1 MVYKYYPITGIAAGK
16 GPNGEPPQRQEI
28 DEWSSK
34 PANRTQVVLFLKALK
49 RLQEVPPD
57 NRDSFF
63 QIAGIHGMPFTSWDE
78 PLEMQENV
86 DKRGYCTHANYLF
99 PPWHRPYLLLYEQ
112 RIYEIMIDEIIPSYP
127 EPQRAAL
134 RTAAD
139 TWRLPYWDWAVNPRV
154 PWLAAEPELQISL
167 LGELETISNP
177 LYQFR
182 MPNGKPMEAHGV
194 GDVKAMGEDT
204 IYSYGKCIATSRCP
218 TEEQAQATS
227 KDWIQGV
234 VNNDGVEK
242 YLKLHSAVDEKDY
255 GAAAELVYRLLT
267 YPIDYQ
273 EFATTALD
281 KREPKVSADV
291 NIEFIHNNIH
301 WWAGGDGG
309 HMSQIPVATFDPI
322 FWLHHCNIDRI
333 FAIWQELNPDK
344 FFTDGYQGDFDQK
357 VIGLPTTVTPTTP
370 LRPFHKDEQGNY
382 WTSEAVRDFR
392 ALGYTYPDVHPVKPG
407 SEPGVTFD
415 TDAYKTKLFE
425 GVTLKYGVSRLEA
438 LTQLE
443 LSKNGVGK
451 PLVEGMREV
460 NGGVAGNDF
469 AISIRY
475 SKFAFGGRPFNIE
488 IFLEA
493 PTGERN
499 FTPDE
504 YVTNV
509 YNFSTPG
516 TVNGQEVCSNCT
528 DLQAQ
533 DVKLTAYVPI
543 TPILNRLILEERLT
557 SLKKDD
563 VEAILKRL
571 YWRVTMAGRPVPE
584 NQWGVLNLQILVSMA
599 EMSHSKD
606 PTTPSKQETEP
617 EVLPDLGHGVTPPEP
632 PQPPQPP
639 QQPEPEQQPGP
650 LQPPQQPEPEPQP
663 QPEPEPPAPTG
674 LTIGGTYQL
683 PTEITTGHSITLTS
697 PTLNLTP
704 PDRRDMNRLTFLHFP
719 PSSPEPLSTNN
730 FDSLL
735 SINIIR
741 RLRSIQI
748 QTKPAHGSWQ
758 NVELSPY
765 PDWFEGLSTTGVSV
779 NVVVEDSR
787 LQVLVNGH
795 LFRILGRGFAGKGI
809 THVMYEVRPEPG
821 ALANSLAVSTT

>member
-16 GPNGEPPQRQEI
+16 GPNGELPQRQEI

-78 PLEMQENV
+78 PFGTQENV
-86 DKRGYCTHANYLF
+86 ALKGYCTHANYLF

-127 EPQRAAL
+127 EKDRPAL

-154 PWLAAEPELQISL
+154 PWLAAEPELQVSL
-167 LGELETISNP
+167 LGELETIKNP

-218 TEEQAQATS
+218 TEEQAKADS

-234 VNNDGVEK
+234 VNNQGVEK
-242 YLKLHSAVDEKDY
+242 FLNLHSAVDGKNY

-281 KREPKVSADV
+281 KSEPKVSADV

-322 FWLHHCNIDRI
+322 FWLHHCNIDRL

-344 FFTDGYQGDFDQK
+344 FFTEGYQGDFDQK

-370 LRPFHKDEQGNY
+370 LRPFHKDEEGNY
-382 WTSEAVRDFR
+382 WTSEEVRDFR
-392 ALGYTYPDVHPVKPG
+392 ALGYSYPDVHPVKPG
-407 SEPGVTFD
+407 TEPGVTFD

-451 PLVEGMREV
+451 PLVEGMREI
-460 NGGVAGNDF
+460 NGGIAGNDF

-488 IFLEA
+488 IYLESA
-493 PTGERN
+493 TGERN

-528 DLQAQ
+528 DLQAR

-584 NQWGVLNLQILVSMA
+584 DQWGALNLQILVSMA

-617 EVLPDLGHGVTPPEP
+617 EVLPDLGQGATPPE
-632 PQPPQPP
+632 
-639 QQPEPEQQPGP
+639 
-650 LQPPQQPEPEPQP
+650 PPQQPEPEP
-663 QPEPEPPAPTG
+663 EPPAPPG
-674 LTIGGTYQL
+674 LTLGGTYKL
-683 PTEITTGHSITLTS
+683 PTEITTGHSITLES
-697 PTLNLTP
+697 PQFDLTA
-704 PDRRDMNRLTFLHFP
+704 PDRRDMNRIVFINFDD
-719 PSSPEPLSTNN
+719 SSEAIGTNN
-730 FDSLL
+730 FDGLV

-741 RLRSIQI
+741 RLSSIQI
-748 QTKPAHGSWQ
+748 QTKPAHQSWQ
-758 NVELSPY
+758 NVEMSPF
-765 PDWFEGLSTTGVSV
+765 PDWLQGPSLSIRV
-779 NVVVEDSR
+779 NVLENQYEIS
-787 LQVLVNGH
+787 LNNYH
-795 LFRILGRGFAGKGI
+795 LRYVPKQFGDKGI
-809 THVMYEVRPEPG
+809 THVQYEARPDPP
-821 ALANSLAVSTT
+821 ALAGELKVTTL